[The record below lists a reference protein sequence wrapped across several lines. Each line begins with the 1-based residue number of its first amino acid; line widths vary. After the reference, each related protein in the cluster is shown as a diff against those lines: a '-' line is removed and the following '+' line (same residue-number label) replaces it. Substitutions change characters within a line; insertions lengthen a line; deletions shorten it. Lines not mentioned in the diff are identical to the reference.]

1 MKIVQPKVILEN
13 KCWKL
18 VERKLERAGRVCY
31 KSEDRITSDSAE
43 RFLKSIIKSGHESV
57 LEQENLQVK
66 FIIDRGISHQL
77 VRHRLASYLQEST
90 RYCNYSKGKFNNEI
104 QIIDILPILE
114 MTMLQENIPDVY
126 DSWIAGVERAEEHYF
141 ELLDN
146 GAPPELARNVLPT
159 SLKTE
164 IIVTANIREWR
175 HILKLRTS
183 HHSHPQIRQVMI
195 PLLEELQKQS
205 PVLFGDI
212 PKDDDYEAILAKSAI
227 LEKSDFG
234 KSAKIG
240 NFEN

>member
-1 MKIVQPKVILEN
+1 MNIVQPKVILEN

-18 VERKLERAGRVCY
+18 VERRLERAGRVCY

-126 DSWIAGVERAEEHYF
+126 DSWIAGVERAEEYYF
-141 ELLDN
+141 ELLAD

-175 HILKLRTS
+175 HILRLRT
-183 HHSHPQIRQVMI
+183 HPHSHPQMRQVMI
-195 PLLEELQKQS
+195 PLLVELKDLS
-205 PVLFGDI
+205 PTLFWDI
-212 PKDDDYEAILAKSAI
+212 DRHDDFGAYLQKSAI